1 MDRPT
6 YPIPLPSY
14 AIAMTTVI
22 LTYLTSIKSIFL
34 TNTQVDKHSLHQNIS
49 NAKKLI
55 LVFFN
60 IGVCWLFLI
69 LSMVIESGLGVD
81 WVFVIFKTI
90 QAGVLLW
97 ACCSD
102 KIRVIFGNIRGKYL
116 AENEE
121 TFWRTASERLEQQ

>member
-1 MDRPT
+1 
-6 YPIPLPSY
+6 
-14 AIAMTTVI
+14 
-22 LTYLTSIKSIFL
+22 
-34 TNTQVDKHSLHQNIS
+34 
-49 NAKKLI
+49 
-55 LVFFN
+55 
-60 IGVCWLFLI
+60 
-69 LSMVIESGLGVD
+69 MVIESGLGVD